1 MTVELETP
9 AARKTPPES
18 RPRRRRRSPPR
29 DVLLPLLGLLPAIAL
44 GVRSFM
50 LPWAR
55 ARVLLVFGVSR
66 SATAQALVILA
77 LAGTIAATVAI
88 AGRTRLRLV
97 AFVHLA
103 TGALLCGVA
112 WLAFSMVRH
121 AGVRALGV
129 LPVAAVRPGPGLRHF
144 VLAAL
149 CVVALGLVE
158 LVVALLR
165 RRAPSS
171 STSIRRSATRR

>member
-1 MTVELETP
+1 MTVGLETP
-9 AARKTPPES
+9 AS
-18 RPRRRRRSPPR
+18 REMPTVSRRQRRRLPTPPR
-29 DVLLPLLGLLPAIAL
+29 DLGLPLLGLLPA
-44 GVRSFM
+44 
-50 LPWAR
+50 
-55 ARVLLVFGVSR
+55 
-66 SATAQALVILA
+66 LA

-103 TGALLCGVA
+103 TGTLLCGVA

-149 CVVALGLVE
+149 CVVALGVVE

-165 RRAPSS
+165 RRGA
-171 STSIRRSATRR
+171 STREPPRRVPGRP